1 MEGLYITNLDLP
13 DALEEQLARAATA
26 SAEAAGIR
34 EIADAEVYRAQKLA
48 EAATEISRNPTTI
61 ELVKIEAMKEI
72 AKSGKSTFYQMPSW
86 ARGP

>member
-1 MEGLYITNLDLP
+1 MVSD
-13 DALEEQLARAATA
+13 Q
-26 SAEAAGIR
+26 
-34 EIADAEVYRAQKLA
+34 
-48 EAATEISRNPTTI
+48 